1 MTERPSERQFNNPPN
16 VPGKLTR
23 SLNLDSLGFSASLI
37 CALHCALVPLFITSL
52 PLLGLEFLANPAV
65 EGTMI
70 LTGLAIGITSLAH
83 GYLHHHRN
91 FAALVILVAGFA
103 IIAAGHLTALEA
115 YESLVT
121 PLGAGIVAFSH
132 FVNWRLCNHDQKHAH
147 KADHCEPHS
156 NAS

>member
-1 MTERPSERQFNNPPN
+1 MNERPFNNP
-16 VPGKLTR
+16 
-23 SLNLDSLGFSASLI
+23 LNPRNKFTHSVSLDSIGFSASLI
-37 CALHCALVPLFITSL
+37 CAIHCALVPLFITSL
-52 PLLGLEFLANPAV
+52 PLLGLEFLADPAV
-65 EGTMI
+65 ESTMI

-103 IIAAGHLTALEA
+103 IIATGHLAA
-115 YESLVT
+115 FAAHESLIT
-121 PLGAGIVAFSH
+121 PVGAGTVAFSH